1 MRVARENERVGAD
14 AAIFVNPVC
23 ASISA
28 SGFPGRSLTWGID
41 LAFRI
46 IDMRNRPAFLH
57 DFYGARRN
65 TPQFETARWLNSR
78 TGSKDVEH
86 FVRSQTEEGYIA
98 EIREAG
104 FVASV
109 VIGRDTPAISND
121 NDQIHALVSRHSELV
136 GVGSVDPER
145 LGQHA
150 VDEAERAIRRLE
162 LKAINLEPGFGEPAR
177 AFDDPLLWPIY
188 EALQD
193 WEAPV
198 FLMTGPTTPNLVLND
213 PSAIGQVA
221 RRFPRLEI
229 VVHHGAWPRV
239 DEMVGVAFLHPNVTL
254 VPDMYIFQPGGRLYV
269 EAANG
274 ALADQV
280 AFGSSYPFRA
290 MRQSA
295 DDYEQLG
302 FRDDVL
308 EKVFYGNAAR
318 LLKMV

>member
-1 MRVARENERVGAD
+1 M
-14 AAIFVNPVC
+14 
-23 ASISA
+23 
-28 SGFPGRSLTWGID
+28 
-41 LAFRI
+41 AFRI

-86 FVRSQTEEGYIA
+86 FVRSQTEEGYIGA
-98 EIREAG
+98 IREAG

-121 NDQIHALVSRHSELV
+121 NDQIHALVSRHRELV

-145 LGQHA
+145 LGRRA

-193 WEAPV
+193 WGAPV
-198 FLMTGPTTPNLVLND
+198 FLMTGPTTPNLALND
-213 PSAIGQVA
+213 PSAIGRVA

-239 DEMVGVAFLHPNVTL
+239 DEMIGVAFLYPNVTL